1 MGISLEEYLKGRE
14 ACEVCDA
21 TGNQEHCVTT
31 LLSRE
36 DSCIFFN
43 ALSKNSNPVDDNEVA
58 LLQNFRSLLTEEEV
72 LAYYIRASKI
82 VREINGTPN
91 DHTALWDD
99 ITVRYVQPILD
110 LVKDAKHAEAL
121 SSIQQMLKEL
131 ETGE

>member
-1 MGISLEEYLKGRE
+1 MGISLEEYLKDRA
-14 ACEVCDA
+14 ACDVCDA
-21 TGNQEHCVTT
+21 TGDQEHCVTT

-43 ALSKNSNPVDDNEVA
+43 ALSKNSNPVDDNDVA
-58 LLQNFRSLLTEEEV
+58 FLQNFRSLLTEEEV

-91 DHTALWDD
+91 DHTALWDG
-99 ITVRYVQPILD
+99 ITVKYVQPILE
-110 LVKDAKHAEAL
+110 LVKSSKHDEAL
-121 SSIQQMLKEL
+121 TSIQTMLQEL